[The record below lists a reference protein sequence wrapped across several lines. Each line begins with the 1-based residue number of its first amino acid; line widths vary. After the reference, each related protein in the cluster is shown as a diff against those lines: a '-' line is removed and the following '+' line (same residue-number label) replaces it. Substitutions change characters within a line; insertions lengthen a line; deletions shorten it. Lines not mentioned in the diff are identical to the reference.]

1 MAQPASFEQRFRDA
15 LALHRQG
22 QVGPAMKVYESLLLE
37 QPAHAELLHLLG
49 VASLQVGQTQRGV
62 DLIAR
67 AVSLK
72 PTHAEAFNNL
82 GNGYRSLGKST
93 DALSAFERAIA
104 LKPEMAEAHLN
115 RANVL
120 LDARQAEQALASA
133 ERASALQP
141 NNVAIHVARG
151 NALLA
156 LRKWAEA
163 QSAFSV
169 AVRLDPRAPGALL
182 GEGRALLNL
191 DRAAEALERLDRA
204 IIQVPEQ
211 GEPYTY
217 RAYALLELKRLN
229 EALQTADRAVELSGV
244 AARRCRA
251 DVLHQM
257 GRKAEALADYEAVLG
272 AGHDIGFSRG
282 YYLSDKLEFCDWGG
296 LEAATKTWVD
306 TINAGGALSD
316 AFPALAMF
324 DDAAFQRLCAERVAS
339 VQPVLRSVGALKGH
353 PASDPIKIGY
363 FSSDFHNHPVSHLLA
378 GALAAHDRAR
388 FEIYAFAFRRS
399 DDAWKRKIESAV
411 DHFIDLDG
419 VSLEQT
425 VAIAREAQLDVAVD
439 LNGYTKA
446 ARTPIFAARVAPIQV
461 AYLGYLG
468 TMGADY
474 IDYLIAD
481 DVIIPAHLRAHYG
494 EKIVYLPWY
503 QCNDADA
510 NAPGDAPLRR
520 ECHLPEDAFVFCSFN
535 NSYKITPHM
544 FDMWMRVLAR
554 ASNSVLWLYA
564 ANDAAARNLSA
575 AACERGIAPERIVF
589 AERVSREAHLA
600 RQRCADLVLD
610 TYPYNGGA
618 TSSNAL
624 RAGLPVLTRTGEAFA
639 ARMGASLLAA
649 LGLNELIA
657 QSDEAFESKAAEL
670 ATSPS
675 SYAAVKAKLAG
686 VEHQPLFS
694 AVAFARYLESGFAEA
709 VSRHRNGEGP
719 ANIEILRS

>member
-1 MAQPASFEQRFRDA
+1 
-15 LALHRQG
+15 
-22 QVGPAMKVYESLLLE
+22 MKVYESLLLE

-49 VASLQVGQTQRGV
+49 VASLQAGKTQRGV

-93 DALSAFERAIA
+93 EALSAFERAIA

-120 LDARQAEQALASA
+120 LNAGQAEQALTSA
-133 ERASALQP
+133 ERASALQS
-141 NNVAIHVARG
+141 NNAAMHVARG

-156 LRKWAEA
+156 LRKWTEA
-163 QSAFSV
+163 QGAFSK
-169 AVRLDPRAPGALL
+169 AVHLDPRAPGALL

-191 DRAAEALERLDRA
+191 DNALEALERFERA
-204 IIQVPEQ
+204 IVQAPDQ
-211 GEPYTY
+211 GETHTY
-217 RAYALLELKRLN
+217 KAYALLELKRLD
-229 EALQTADRAVELSGV
+229 EALQSADRAVRLSGV
-244 AARRCRA
+244 AARRCHA

-257 GRKAEALADYEAVLG
+257 GRKAEALVDYEAVLS
-272 AGHDIGFSRG
+272 AGQDIGFSRG

-296 LEAATKTWVD
+296 LGAATKTWVE
-306 TINAGGALSD
+306 TVKSGGALSD

-339 VQPVLRSVGALKGH
+339 VQPVLRGVGALKAH
-353 PASDPIKIGY
+353 PAGDRIKVGY

-378 GALAAHDRAR
+378 GVLAAHDRAR
-388 FEIYAFAFRRS
+388 FETYAFAFRRS
-399 DDAWKRKIESAV
+399 DDAWKRKIETAV
-411 DHFIDLDG
+411 DHFIDLDS
-419 VSLEQT
+419 VSFART
-425 VAIAREAQLDVAVD
+425 VTIAREARLDVAVD

-481 DVIIPAHLRAHYG
+481 DVIIPPQLRAHYS
-494 EKIVYLPWY
+494 EEIVYLPWY

-510 NAPGDAPLRR
+510 NAPGDAPSRR

-544 FDMWMRVLAR
+544 FDVWMRVLAR
-554 ASNSVLWLYA
+554 VSNSVLWLYA

-575 AACERGIAPERIVF
+575 AACERGIAPERIIF
-589 AERVSREAHLA
+589 ADRVSREAHLA
-600 RQRCADLVLD
+600 RQRCADLILD
-610 TYPYNGGA
+610 TFPYNGGA

-639 ARMGASLLAA
+639 ARMGASLLAS

-657 QSDEAFESKAAEL
+657 ESDDAFESKAVEL

-675 SYAAVKAKLAG
+675 SYAAVKAKLSG

-694 AVAFARYLESGFAEA
+694 AVAFARYLERGFAEA